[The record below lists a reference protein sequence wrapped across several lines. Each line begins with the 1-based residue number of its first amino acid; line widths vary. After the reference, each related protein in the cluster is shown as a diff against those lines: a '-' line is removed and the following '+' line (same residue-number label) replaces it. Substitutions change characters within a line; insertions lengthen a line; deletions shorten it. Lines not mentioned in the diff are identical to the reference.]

1 MARPALCAGRPFAR
15 PALPAA
21 AHVAGERCAGGRN
34 PRWRRA
40 DRRHGFPVDDHRAV
54 AGRRPAAG
62 AADRAGR
69 AAATATGRRQPA
81 PAAWPHHRRRAAGQ
95 QWRPGALSAAPA
107 AVAGVPVAAGGQLR
121 LPRQDRGR
129 DRRGPVRR
137 LQRAG
142 TGLALVA
149 G

>member
-1 MARPALCAGRPFAR
+1 MDLVNNLRAALAGPSHAQRLLR
-15 PALPAA
+15 L
-21 AHVAGERCAGGRN
+21 HTSLGSDVLVAETLDGVEQIDGM
-34 PRWRRA
+34 
-40 DRRHGFPVDDHRAV
+40 
-54 AGRRPAAG
+54 AG

-107 AVAGVPVAAGGQLR
+107 AVAGVPGAAGGQLR